1 MKLSPLINKAI
12 AFAQKV
18 HEDQEYNG
26 GPFFTHPW
34 QTAQLIA
41 TLTDDEDLICAA
53 FLHDTI
59 EDAGVTFE
67 ELCNEFNPEIASLVK
82 EVTKD
87 GYNSFPHLKT
97 QKGVMLKFA
106 DRLSNVSN
114 MDEWSEEKRHRYL
127 FEKSRFW
134 K

>member
-1 MKLSPLINKAI
+1 MH
-12 AFAQKV
+12 FAMEK
-18 HEDQEYNG
+18 HKDQEYNG
-26 GPFFTHPW
+26 GPFFAHPL
-34 QTAQLIA
+34 QTALIISSFSDDENLIA
-41 TLTDDEDLICAA
+41 AA

-67 ELCNEFNPEIASLVK
+67 ELVSEFNVEIAELVR

-87 GYNSFPHLKT
+87 GYNSFPYLKT
-97 QKGVMLKFA
+97 QWGVVLKFA

-114 MDEWSEEKRHRYL
+114 MGNWSEEKKQKYL
-127 FEKSRFW
+127 FEKSKFW